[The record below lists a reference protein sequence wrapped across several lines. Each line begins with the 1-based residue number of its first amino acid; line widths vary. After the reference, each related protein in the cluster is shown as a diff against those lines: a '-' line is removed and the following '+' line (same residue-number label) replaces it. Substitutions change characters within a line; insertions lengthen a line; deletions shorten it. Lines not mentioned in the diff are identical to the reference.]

1 MNELKIVFAAYGL
14 LFSFPKTDIYTIQL
28 DGGVVDPECGLEEN
42 AHVYSAM
49 INNGKV
55 YYSVI
60 LGLVDIE
67 RNKNSFYRMQL
78 LESNDQNL

>member
-1 MNELKIVFAAYGL
+1 MRFYLFFSIVKINIH
-14 LFSFPKTDIYTIQL
+14 PTDL
-28 DGGVVDPECGLEEN
+28 DGGVVDLECGLEEN
-42 AHVYSAM
+42 AHVYSATV
-49 INNGKV
+49 NNAKV